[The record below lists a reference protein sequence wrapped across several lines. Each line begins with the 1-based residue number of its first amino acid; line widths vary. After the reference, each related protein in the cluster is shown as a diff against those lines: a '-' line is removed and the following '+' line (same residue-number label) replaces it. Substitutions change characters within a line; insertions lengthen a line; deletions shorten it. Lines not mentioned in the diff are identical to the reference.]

1 MRRNHN
7 SGIMLSEVYMP
18 EQRGHKGRND
28 LAGEHAL
35 SDIGQLVLFII
46 FIAVWIL
53 DSFVFSYSTFISD
66 YVPLYV
72 RVPLAI
78 IILFFGGYFAK
89 KSHDSVFGEIREQP
103 SVIRKGVF
111 GRLRHPMYLGALLLY
126 LGFLVSTF
134 SLMAAGIWVIIIIF
148 YYFNSKHEE
157 KLLVDKFGK
166 DYQDYKKEVPM
177 LIPRIWRKQSL

>member
-1 MRRNHN
+1 M
-7 SGIMLSEVYMP
+7 S
-18 EQRGHKGRND
+18 EQRGHHERND

-35 SDIGQLVLFII
+35 SDIGQIVLFVI
-46 FIAVWIL
+46 FIIAWIL
-53 DSFVFSYSTFISD
+53 DSFVFSYSTAISD

-78 IILFFGGYFAK
+78 IILFCGVYFVK
-89 KSHDSVFGEIREQP
+89 KSQGIVFGEVREKP

-111 GRLRHPMYLGALLLY
+111 SRVRHPMYLGALLLY

-134 SLMAAGIWVIIIIF
+134 SLIAAGIWGIIIIF

-157 KLLVDKFGK
+157 KLLLAKFGK
-166 DYQDYKKEVPM
+166 DYKDYQREVPM
-177 LIPRIWRKQSL
+177 LIPRIRKKQTL